1 MFWHPCVCVL
11 NKPAAAAKKP
21 QKANWNG
28 RLGPGA
34 VTQLCVSG
42 SKIHLHYTYTY
53 MDVYYT
59 YTFEGTYIYVE
70 IAGGS
75 HTFVLGQDTYE
86 MCIYIN
92 LYYTYTYISILPHME
107 NIQQCLL

>member
-1 MFWHPCVCVL
+1 MFVGVGVCGNNVCVLASVCVCVL

-53 MDVYYT
+53 MDVYFIYT
-59 YTFEGTYIYVE
+59 LEDHTHLSWTKIHMKCAYLYI
-70 IAGGS
+70 
-75 HTFVLGQDTYE
+75 
-86 MCIYIN
+86 
-92 LYYTYTYISILPHME
+92 
-107 NIQQCLL
+107 